1 MPKLTASQIK
11 LLLIKCAHLL
21 AAVAV
26 LFFLV
31 IYFDSEDNSPPVA
44 DPSSDYILPPRPVDT
59 HQGSFMKND
68 SLENI
73 TSSGK
78 VILNE
83 EMLNDNP
90 SEEITVA
97 AETGSSTSLPYQ
109 DNITKLY
116 EELYEETIPDD
127 IIDENIILNNPDNS
141 DISPAP
147 LIHKLPLIAIVI
159 DDMGINSQKTKEI
172 SSLKYPLTAS
182 FLSYASN
189 LNSKIEYSLASGHE
203 IMLHSPMEALG
214 NVNCGPD
221 ALTTSMSLQE
231 IKDNLKNMLEKVKPI
246 KGINNHMG
254 SKLTQDSERMT
265 AVMEVLKER
274 GLYFLDSKTSAQSIA
289 GDIAEEIGI
298 PHASRNVFLDNNNDK
313 EYILGQLKLTEEIAL
328 RNGYAIAIG
337 HPKSKT
343 IEALQEWLPALTDKG
358 FELVHLSEIINIL
371 NL

>member
-1 MPKLTASQIK
+1 M
-11 LLLIKCAHLL
+11 
-21 AAVAV
+21 
-26 LFFLV
+26 FFLA
-31 IYFDSEDNSPPVA
+31 IYFDTEDNSTSISTPPTDNV
-44 DPSSDYILPPRPVDT
+44 SPPRPVDT
-59 HQGSFMKND
+59 HQGSFMENT

-73 TSSGK
+73 ISSGNI
-78 VILNE
+78 ILNE
-83 EMLNDNP
+83 KTLNDNP
-90 SEEITVA
+90 SDEITLA

-109 DNITKLY
+109 GDTAQIY

-127 IIDENIILNNPDNS
+127 IIDENTILNHTD
-141 DISPAP
+141 DAAVSPAP
-147 LIHKLPLIAIVI
+147 LIHKLPLITIVI

-172 SSLKYPLTAS
+172 SSLKYPLTTS

-203 IMLHSPMEALG
+203 IMLHAPMEALG

-221 ALTTSMSLQE
+221 ALTTAMSLQE
-231 IKDNLKNMLEKVKPI
+231 IKDNLKIMLDKVKPI

-289 GDIAEEIGI
+289 GDIADEIGI

-343 IEALQEWLPALTDKG
+343 IEALQEWLPALADKDL
-358 FELVHLSEIINIL
+358 ELVHLSEIINIL